1 MKLPPIRESIVF
13 DKEARELNKELPPQ
27 ETKTGKGCTYL

>member
-1 MKLPPIRESIVF
+1 MKLPPIRESDAF
-13 DKEARELNKELPPQ
+13 DKEARELDKEHPPQ